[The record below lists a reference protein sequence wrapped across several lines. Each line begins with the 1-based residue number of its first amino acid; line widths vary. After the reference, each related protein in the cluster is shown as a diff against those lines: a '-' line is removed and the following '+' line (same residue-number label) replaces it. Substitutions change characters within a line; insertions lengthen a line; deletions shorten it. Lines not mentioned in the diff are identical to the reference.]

1 MAQAEGQAPFGEI
14 GMDSLTLTQAATQIK
29 KRFKV
34 ELSFRQL
41 MENYRSFDA
50 LAAYLLQ
57 SLPPE
62 AEPVAVPAMP
72 AASAVQVSM
81 PTPPQGLAQPTGLL
95 NQVIAQQMELM
106 RQQLALLS
114 GAAAPVAVA
123 AMPVAAEAVPAA
135 QPQPPAEAPL
145 RYDVNK
151 AFGAIARI
159 HTQRTAEPSARQ
171 KARLATFV
179 RRYVERTPKSKR
191 FTEDN
196 RAHMA
201 DPRVVN
207 GFRPLTKEITYQ
219 IVIERSKGS
228 RLWDLD
234 GNEYVDALN
243 GFGLN
248 LFGWQPD
255 FVQDAVRA
263 QLDAGY
269 EIGPQH
275 PLAADVT
282 RLICELTGSERAG
295 LCNTGS
301 EAVMA
306 ALRIARTVTGR
317 STVVAFTGSYHG
329 TFDEV
334 LVRAGK
340 GGKGLSAAPGVMSGM
355 FGDIRVL
362 DYGTPEALA
371 FIRDNAADLAAVLV
385 EPVQSRRPDFQP
397 REFLHDV
404 RDVTAKNGCCLIFDE
419 VITGFRS
426 ALGGAQELFGV
437 RADLATYGKVIGGG
451 FPVGVIAG
459 KREFMDALDGGAWQ
473 YGDDS
478 IPGVGVTYFAG
489 TFVRHPLA
497 LAAAKASLTHLK
509 EAGPALQAGLNA
521 STTAMAT
528 ELSGWCQ
535 EVGAPIEIRHFA
547 SLWRVSWLE
556 DQPLQDLLFAMMRSR
571 GVHILDNFPCFL
583 TSAHSAEDIAFLQR
597 AFKESV
603 AEMQESGFLP
613 RRAPAPTRFDARKP
627 VEDGSVLARD
637 SDGQPYWYVPEDAAS
652 HERLINGKAAA

>member
-1 MAQAEGQAPFGEI
+1 
-14 GMDSLTLTQAATQIK
+14 
-29 KRFKV
+29 
-34 ELSFRQL
+34 
-41 MENYRSFDA
+41 
-50 LAAYLLQ
+50 
-57 SLPPE
+57 
-62 AEPVAVPAMP
+62 
-72 AASAVQVSM
+72 
-81 PTPPQGLAQPTGLL
+81 
-95 NQVIAQQMELM
+95 M

-509 EAGPALQAGLNA
+509 EAGPALQAGLTA

-637 SDGQPYWYVPEDAAS
+637 SDGQPYWYVPEDAAL